1 MADSRIAL
9 YRRLYSNLTPWR
21 NERLP
26 FMIEVDTFIYP
37 NRMLRT
43 TLPDRA
49 RQQLRQDTEII
60 TSFARLR
67 ARDLRSALLSGIC
80 PQSFTWQYLYIPPS
94 QKMADGQPYQD
105 NPQNSTW
112 LFTENEQ
119 QFSGL
124 STSNFYPQFGEH
136 LNDAANFRVG
146 ATLMELDYKT
156 TSRYTTLRPGS
167 YMLGYDEYGYAN
179 RIARDEIFKLNELV
193 SKFGLENISRPL
205 QEKYKDPGHS
215 EDDVAVIHVIGPN
228 EIFDPN

>member
-80 PQSFTWQYLYIPPS
+80 PQSFT
-94 QKMADGQPYQD
+94 
-105 NPQNSTW
+105 
-112 LFTENEQ
+112 
-119 QFSGL
+119 
-124 STSNFYPQFGEH
+124 
-136 LNDAANFRVG
+136 
-146 ATLMELDYKT
+146 
-156 TSRYTTLRPGS
+156 
-167 YMLGYDEYGYAN
+167 
-179 RIARDEIFKLNELV
+179 
-193 SKFGLENISRPL
+193 
-205 QEKYKDPGHS
+205 
-215 EDDVAVIHVIGPN
+215 
-228 EIFDPN
+228 